1 MVGSTHGPFGG
12 GSPRLVFALGGE
24 ALVSSG
30 GGGPLQQLEFA
41 LEGEVSV
48 IGSDADADLRLDG
61 VAGRQAQ
68 VVHEDSDEYVLMP
81 LAAVPPTLVNGE
93 SVERSV
99 LRTGDRVEIGPHTL
113 SFMRAE
119 EADHGR
125 PYGGRQGG
133 EGAHQRP
140 QAPRS
145 QTTSARE
152 PDASEL
158 TTRPAE

>member
-1 MVGSTHGPFGG
+1 VVS
-12 GSPRLVFALGGE
+12 GGE
-24 ALVSSG
+24 
-30 GGGPLQQLEFA
+30 PLQQREFLLLDA
-41 LEGEVSV
+41 VCS
-48 IGSDADADLRLDG
+48 IGSDGSSNLRLDG
-61 VAGRQAQ
+61 VASRQAE
-68 VVHEDSDEYVLMP
+68 VVHEDTDEYVLIS
-81 LAAVPPTLVNGE
+81 LTAEAPTRVNGE
-93 SVERSV
+93 SIKRAV
-99 LRTGDRVEIGPHTL
+99 LRTGDRVELGPHTF

-145 QTTSARE
+145 QTTAARE

-158 TTRPAE
+158 ATRPAAPSP